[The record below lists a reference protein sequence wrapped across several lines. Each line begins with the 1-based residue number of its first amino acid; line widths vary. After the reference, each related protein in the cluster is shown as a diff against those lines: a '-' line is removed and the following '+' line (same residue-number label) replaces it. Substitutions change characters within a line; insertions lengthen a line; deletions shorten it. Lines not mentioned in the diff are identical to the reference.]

1 MPSIL
6 IVQVGACFPKAQYL
20 RYPAKVCQ
28 LELKY
33 NFCSSVKSEVKG
45 GHTHDLN
52 SVVTIYLG
60 NRHHY
65 VHYRKKETQNQSI
78 LMNYPR
84 DQKLWVTE
92 PIFKPGSGLRVS
104 QQWHSAAAF
113 QDMKWYSPPRG
124 FHLHWISEKLP
135 HNLICKSF
143 QSCSLDKWYQMTV
156 YNK

>member
-52 SVVTIYLG
+52 SVNSNNISGQPSSLCSLQKKGNSESEHFNELSQRSKTLG
-60 NRHHY
+60 NRTNIQTW
-65 VHYRKKETQNQSI
+65 VWAQS
-78 LMNYPR
+78 LTAMT
-84 DQKLWVTE
+84 LCSCL
-92 PIFKPGSGLRVS
+92 SGYEMVFS
-104 QQWHSAAAF
+104 
-113 QDMKWYSPPRG
+113 
-124 FHLHWISEKLP
+124 
-135 HNLICKSF
+135 
-143 QSCSLDKWYQMTV
+143 T
-156 YNK
+156 